1 MERNALA
8 EMGERLGF
16 FAYMTVM
23 GGGRPFWPALF
34 DGPKAV
40 TDLTTPSRP
49 SRDSAPERGPLANTG
64 PYQYRVDHENTS
76 AA

>member
-1 MERNALA
+1 MERNGLA
-8 EMGERLGF
+8 EVGQRLGW

-34 DGPKAV
+34 DGPRAV
-40 TDLTTPSRP
+40 GELIPT
-49 SRDSAPERGPLANTG
+49 PERLGGDAADRNPFANTV
-64 PYQYRVDHENTS
+64 PYEYGRDHQSTT